1 MNVPSVPKLNVPGV
15 SKSETAKP
23 APKLPKRTYKGSV
36 SEMDKPLAIVRGKIS
51 DEEEVWI
58 CGYSLPKSVV
68 RDFSDFSIGKKL
80 GEGKFGS
87 VHQGYLD
94 IGMAR

>member
-1 MNVPSVPKLNVPGV
+1 MSLSKTESARPLKVPKI
-15 SKSETAKP
+15 KI
-23 APKLPKRTYKGSV
+23 PKTSV
-36 SEMDKPLAIVRGKIS
+36 SECEKPLAIVRGKII
-51 DEEEVWI
+51 DEEEEWV

-87 VHQGYLD
+87 VHQGYID
-94 IGMAR
+94 IGMARSVKYEPQS